1 MVSRTM
7 MTVLLGIP
15 PDDPAIRD
23 FIQAADDVVNSIFS
37 LPINF
42 PGFAFRKVKIIL
54 ILYYPYFLLVVS
66 LQQKTNQVSRI
77 GDCSITSPY
86 RNSRILLWPA
96 KSNFS

>member
-42 PGFAFRKVKIIL
+42 PGFAFRKVKL
-54 ILYYPYFLLVVS
+54 F
-66 LQQKTNQVSRI
+66 
-77 GDCSITSPY
+77 
-86 RNSRILLWPA
+86 
-96 KSNFS
+96 